1 MIKFVK
7 KIRFYLRNAIWNYW
21 FWLNCKRKFVEYSFI
36 KKNPINNKREK
47 IVKRRFVGYE
57 YKGKIYIDNPGI
69 SIKNKDEWDVVKK
82 SYK

>member
-1 MIKFVK
+1 MIKFFK

-57 YKGKIYIDNPGI
+57 YKGKTYIDNPGI
-69 SIKNKDEWDVVKK
+69 PLKNKDEWDIIKK

>member
-1 MIKFVK
+1 MKNFLKKIKFYIK
-7 KIRFYLRNAIWNYW
+7 NAIWNYW

-36 KKNPINNKREK
+36 KKNPINGKREK
-47 IVKRRFVGYE
+47 VVKRRFLGYE

-69 SIKNKDEWDVVKK
+69 PIKNNNEWRIIKK